1 MTYSNG
7 PMTYGNGPM
16 TYSNGPMTYSNGP
29 LLSHDIQLG
38 HIHTILSNVI
48 LQWTYD
54 I

>member
-29 LLSHDIQLG
+29 LLSHDIHLG
-38 HIHTILSNVI
+38 RIPPILSNVI

>member
-29 LLSHDIQLG
+29 LLSHDIHLG
-38 HIHTILSNVI
+38 RIPPKLSNVI